1 MSKLRIRYGVKKF
14 INGYVNYNLYFYVKD
29 DIYIIPLEHKSHYTK
44 RIFYKKPLLGF
55 LITPHDLF
63 IWLYER
69 DDLVEKKD
77 LENYSKED
85 IEIIVGK
92 LYNITPE
99 TKRDI
104 LKALYTE

>member
-1 MSKLRIRYGVKKF
+1 MSKLKIKYGEKKF
-14 INGYVNYNLYFYVKD
+14 MAGYVNYNLYFYVKS
-29 DIYIIPLEHKSHYTK
+29 DIYIIPLEHKSHFTK
-44 RIFYKKPLLGF
+44 RVFYKKPLLGF

-63 IWLYER
+63 IWLYAK

-77 LENYSKED
+77 LVNYSKKD

-92 LYNITPE
+92 LYNIAPE

-104 LKALYTE
+104 LKAL

>member
-1 MSKLRIRYGVKKF
+1 MSKLRIKYSEKKF
-14 INGYVNYNLYFYVKD
+14 INGYVSYNLYFYVKG
-29 DIYIIPLEHKSHYTK
+29 DIYVIPLAHKSHYTK
-44 RIFYKKPLLGF
+44 RAFYKKPLLGF
-55 LITPHDLF
+55 LITSHTLF

-92 LYNITPE
+92 LYNVTPE
-99 TKRDI
+99 TKRTI